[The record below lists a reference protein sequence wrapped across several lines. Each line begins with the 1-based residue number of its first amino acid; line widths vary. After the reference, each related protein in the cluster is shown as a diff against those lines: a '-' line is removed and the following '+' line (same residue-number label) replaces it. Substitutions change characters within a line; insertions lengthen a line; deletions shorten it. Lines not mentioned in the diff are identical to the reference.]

1 MDEEL
6 QAPAGS
12 LIFDDIYGVEW
23 DITGE
28 SIYYTADSLENEN
41 MYGLYQTEIESDSRL
56 LGGTV
61 FLK

>member
-28 SIYYTADSLENEN
+28 SIYYTADSLENVCMDFIRLKLN
-41 MYGLYQTEIESDSRL
+41 QTV
-56 LGGTV
+56 GY
-61 FLK
+61 